1 MKFSER
7 MGYTKP
13 KEVIQH
19 ESIDDDLKNDLWN
32 LYYKNY
38 LEAAEYQD
46 IYLLREDFK
55 TYFKKLWTDFL
66 KKKINEI
73 PEQAYTFIKLV
84 ETDFF
89 EKSKKWYFI
98 YDLIEF
104 TFNTFDFHRISEK
117 SYFNHQIESQL
128 NSILEKN
135 LSGYRFINKQ
145 FIPITNDHEIK
156 SIEEA
161 SNNTNEFKTVSLHL
175 NKALEL
181 LSDKKAPDFS
191 NSIKESISAIES
203 YFKVF
208 FNNPNIKFGDAL
220 NNLEHKHGLDK
231 QIKES
236 INKIYA
242 FSNNV
247 GAIRHALKPGETSDK
262 ITLAEAKYMLVTCSA
277 FINYLKETNAN

>member
-13 KEVIQH
+13 KDIIQY

-32 LYYKNY
+32 LYYGNY

-46 IYLLREDFK
+46 IYLLPEDFK

-89 EKSKKWYFI
+89 DNTKAWYFI
-98 YDLIEF
+98 YDLIEY
-104 TFNTFDFHRISEK
+104 TFNTFDFRTIGDK

-135 LSGYRFINKQ
+135 LSGYRFINTQ
-145 FIPITNDHEIK
+145 FVPITNDQEIA
-156 SIEEA
+156 SINEA
-161 SNNTNEFKTVSLHL
+161 SKNNTEYKTVSAHF

-181 LSDKKAPDFS
+181 LSDKKTPDFS

-203 YFKVF
+203 CFKVF

-220 NNLEHKHGLDK
+220 NNLEHKHALDK

-277 FINYLKETNAN
+277 FINYLKETATN

>member
-13 KEVIQH
+13 KDVIQYD
-19 ESIDDDLKNDLWN
+19 SIDDDLKNDLWN
-32 LYYKNY
+32 LYYGNY
-38 LEAAEYQD
+38 LEAAEYQE
-46 IYLLREDFK
+46 IYLLPANLK
-55 TYFKKLWTDFL
+55 TYFKKLWTDFI

-84 ETDFF
+84 EADFF
-89 EKSKKWYFI
+89 DSTKAWYFI
-98 YDLIEF
+98 YDLIEY
-104 TFNTFDFHRISEK
+104 TFNTFEFHRIDDK

-145 FIPITNDHEIK
+145 FVPITNDQEIA
-156 SIEEA
+156 SINEA
-161 SNNTNEFKTVSLHL
+161 SNNNTEYKTISSHL

-181 LSDKKAPDFS
+181 LSDKKTPDFS

-220 NNLEHKHGLDK
+220 NNLEHAHGLDK

-247 GAIRHALKPGETSDK
+247 GAIRHALKPGETPDK
-262 ITLAEAKYMLVTCSA
+262 IKLAEAKYMLVTCSA
-277 FINYLKETNAN
+277 FINYLKETSTK